1 MFDFIYQEE
10 FWMETIIAAI
20 ITGAFAVI
28 AALITYNYQAKK
40 AIDKLNEI
48 GEHKDLS
55 NEHKKL
61 SNGHKRLSREHDT
74 LKDVINEK
82 VTLLGSNINEN
93 KEITRNVEKMLIED
107 KTKSEMQY
115 NNLTEKQKI
124 VIDSVENIKAL
135 ATELKNLQQ
144 ENSSLVREN
153 KELKELVTKLEAK
166 CRNYEK
172 TIFLDN
178 QVQVD
183 DKTKDVELER

>member
-1 MFDFIYQEE
+1 
-10 FWMETIIAAI
+10 METIIAAI

-40 AIDKLNEI
+40 VIDKLNEI
-48 GEHKDLS
+48 GEHKDLSREHKDLSSEHKDLS

-61 SNGHKRLSREHDT
+61 SNGHKRLSRE
-74 LKDVINEK
+74 INEK